1 MDLACMQVL
10 KSLKLQNDYNLTQME
25 KPKPLKRH
33 KSIVPLSKD
42 HHQALLLC
50 WKIRTGFK
58 KNIDVQRIKS
68 YSDWFWENH
77 IQPHFKIEEKH
88 VFPVLGNNHDLIKK
102 ALTEHRRLKRLFESE
117 IDVNKTL
124 SLIEEELENHV
135 RFEERILFGEI
146 QKVASETELKNI
158 AIHHQENFCDNRED
172 EFWK

>member
-1 MDLACMQVL
+1 
-10 KSLKLQNDYNLTQME
+10 ME

-58 KNIDVQRIKS
+58 KKIAPQRIKS
-68 YSDWFWENH
+68 YSNWFWINH
-77 IQPHFKIEEKH
+77 IQPHFNIEEKY
-88 VFPVLGNNHDLIKK
+88 VFPVLGNEHDLIKR
-102 ALTEHRRLKRLFESE
+102 ALAEHRSLKELFESE
-117 IDVNKTL
+117 TDINKNL

-146 QKVASETELKNI
+146 QKVATDEELKNI
-158 AIHHQENFCDNRED
+158 EKYHQDNFCDDWED

>member
-1 MDLACMQVL
+1 
-10 KSLKLQNDYNLTQME
+10 ME

-58 KNIDVQRIKS
+58 KNIEPQRIKS
-68 YSDWFWENH
+68 YSNWFWKNH
-77 IQPHFKIEEKH
+77 IQPHFNIEEKH
-88 VFPVLGNNHDLIKK
+88 VFPVLGNELDLIKK
-102 ALTEHRRLKRLFESE
+102 ALAEHRSLKKLFEAE
-117 IDVNKTL
+117 TDINKNL
-124 SLIEEELENHV
+124 SLIVEELENHV

-146 QKVASETELKNI
+146 QKVATDEALKNI
-158 AIHHQENFCDNRED
+158 EIYHQGNFCDDWED